1 MPYELCHARRQLL
14 SAPVRPRSLP
24 QNRISSCVSVSL
36 SVSVSY
42 VQFICSYNFDDGDTQ
57 YRSLLYTV
65 LSTLYPHPLNPSSA
79 FCAACQLSHTP
90 DGITLL
96 TLSRCVCAQILRH
109 LQLKR
114 CDQAIRILSPIY
126 LAHLTCRRTAINPTT
141 TTATLLLLF
150 M

>member
-14 SAPVRPRSLP
+14 SAPVRLRSLP
-24 QNRISSCVSVSL
+24 LNRISSCVSVSL

-65 LSTLYPHPLNPSSA
+65 LSTLYPDPLNPSSA
-79 FCAACQLSHTP
+79 FCAACPLSHTP

-96 TLSRCVCAQILRH
+96 TLSRCVCAHILRH

-141 TTATLLLLF
+141 TTVAVYVTIT
-150 M
+150 